1 MPIPSSMKRH
11 HGPAKHDAAVRTF
24 ARRTVLA
31 LLVLGTFVAGVANA
45 GPVEES
51 AVRRAV
57 TEQIVEL
64 ADFYQALSQRA
75 ATDLVLRRIAFNPR
89 REVAL
94 AGGIG
99 REIAWTLAFRPE
111 ASIQRLADVHSPD
124 RDLDVLY
131 LGAADGDDE
140 AHVLTI
146 LREVLEDVLARH
158 GTVVLRI
165 DAHSIREK
173 QEEHPLDR
181 QGYDTVS
188 QALVTP
194 DAILDLAVLLKL
206 DGSAPADGP
215 SGARSAL
222 LDPKIVYRLPHGPLE
237 APAEFLHQFVQVLR
251 LCKIAAE
258 FPKAP
263 IVEETRANLRRILEA
278 YRERR
283 PALEAYLKEASEGG
297 NHYLSNRLKDVF
309 SALLRIDGGGALYRE
324 LDQEFGLSQFA
335 PLRALVLN
343 AAVIRRTVPL
353 VSTGE
358 PRSADLARLLAP
370 GDRYPMGNGFF
381 FDPTVRAIV
390 KVDGIGEKP
399 VSLSFRT
406 DGDTIEAVAYS
417 GVRGPVAP
425 ELLPID
431 RWEILRVRR
440 YKGASWIVIARHRWS
455 DYHVAGFLDTR
466 ARRKPEILFLNGR
479 SFTAEA
485 SNGARAG
492 EQGPMIGMLD
502 VSVHRKGL
510 VGYAA
515 NRVFSLLTLS
525 QGSFKFSPFP
535 LSAPHRSRVASF
547 EVEGDLVYFLA
558 QDGQLFALREGGP
571 AELLFENVLGIT
583 RGEQGLLAYVEELPA
598 KTRALYVFDRGAL
611 GYRRLPFPAPQ
622 ADAPPVGLAG
632 NDGASVLRQRYADG
646 PRTLAET
653 PELAYLRRPEAEL
666 LEAAHALAASLP
678 QTMLVQGLLAEV
690 LAAKQRPENLTDES
704 RPGFEPR
711 TGLLTKFRNAVL
723 EANNSPETRAAL
735 GELFLLR
742 TLLELRRGRTPTFP
756 FSPNTWVLARL
767 FALTAEFASPRT
779 RPILRELAV
788 SETIDELLFREPT
801 PGGAPNGSLD
811 PKAIFFVKQNAATLF
826 APTCDDMVVKG
837 P

>member
-1 MPIPSSMKRH
+1 MKLH
-11 HGPAKHDAAVRTF
+11 HGPAMRAAAARSF

-31 LLVLGTFVAGVANA
+31 VLVLGAFVASVADA

-51 AVRRAV
+51 AVRSAV
-57 TEQIVEL
+57 GEQIVEL
-64 ADFYQALSQRA
+64 ADFYRALSQRA
-75 ATDLVLRRIAFNPR
+75 ATDPVLRRIAFDPR

-94 AGGIG
+94 AGGIS
-99 REIAWTLAFRPE
+99 REIAWTLAFRPD
-111 ASIQRLADVHSPD
+111 ASIRRLADVHSPD

-131 LGAADGDDE
+131 LGVADGDDE
-140 AHVLTI
+140 AHVLAI
-146 LREVLEDVLARH
+146 LREALEDVLARH
-158 GTVVLRI
+158 GAVVLRI
-165 DAHSIREK
+165 DAHSLREK
-173 QEEHPLDR
+173 EEEHPLDR

-206 DGSAPADGP
+206 DGSAAADGP
-215 SGARSAL
+215 NGARSAL
-222 LDPKIVYRLPHGPLE
+222 LDPKIVYRLPHGPLD
-237 APAEFLHQFVQVLR
+237 APAEFFHQFVQVLR

-263 IVEETRANLRRILEA
+263 IAEETRANLRRILEA

-283 PALEAYLKEASEGG
+283 PALEAHLKEASERG
-297 NHYLSNRLKDVF
+297 NNYLSNRLKDVF

-324 LDQEFGLSQFA
+324 LDREFGLSRFA

-343 AAVIRRTVPL
+343 AAVTRRTVPL
-353 VSTGE
+353 VSTSE
-358 PRSADLARLLAP
+358 PRSVDLARVLAP

-381 FDPTVRAIV
+381 FDPTARAIV
-390 KVDGIGEKP
+390 KVDGSGEKP
-399 VSLSFRT
+399 VPLSFRT

-417 GVRGPVAP
+417 GARGPVAP

-431 RWEILRVRR
+431 RWEMLRVRR
-440 YKGASWIVIARHRWS
+440 YKEASWLVIARHRRS
-455 DYHVAGFLDTR
+455 DYHVAGLLDTS
-466 ARRKPEILFLNGR
+466 AKKTPEILFLNGR
-479 SFTAEA
+479 SFTPEA

-492 EQGPMIGMLD
+492 ERGPMIGMLD
-502 VSVHRKGL
+502 VSVHQKDL
-510 VGYAA
+510 VGYGA

-525 QGSFKFSPFP
+525 QGSFKFSAFP
-535 LSAPHRSRVASF
+535 LSAPLRSRVASF

-571 AELLFENVLGIT
+571 AELLFENVLGIA

-611 GYRRLPFPAPQ
+611 GYRRLPFPAPE
-622 ADAPPVGLAG
+622 ADAQPLGLAG
-632 NDGASVLRQRYADG
+632 NDGASVLRRRYADG
-646 PRTLAET
+646 PLTFAET
-653 PELAYLRRPEAEL
+653 PELAYLRRPETEL
-666 LEAAHALAASLP
+666 LEAAQALATSLP

-704 RPGFEPR
+704 RTGFEPR
-711 TGLLTKFRNAVL
+711 TGLLTKFRTAVL
-723 EANNSPETRAAL
+723 EADDSPEARAAT
-735 GELFLLR
+735 GEVFLLR
-742 TLLELRRGRTPTFP
+742 TLLELRRGRSPAFP

-779 RPILRELAV
+779 RPVLRELAM
-788 SETIDELLFREPT
+788 SETIDELLFREPA

-811 PKAIFFVKQNAATLF
+811 PKSIFFVKQNAATLF
-826 APTCDDMVVKG
+826 APTCGDMVVEG
-837 P
+837 S